1 MAKGPINYKMVLYT
15 MGRVVL
21 LEAAFLVLPM
31 AVSLLYGER
40 CAVSFGLTILVALA
54 VGFLLTFLCRGSHGT
69 SSIKDGFMI
78 VALTWIMLSA
88 IGALP
93 FVFSR
98 EIPSYVDAFFE
109 TVSGFTT
116 TGATIL
122 TDVEAL
128 SRGMIF
134 WRSFTHWIG
143 GMGILVFV
151 VMLMK
156 TTDRSINIL
165 KAEMPGPTVDKLAP
179 KSRDTAR
186 ILYLLYISLTVLET
200 VLLLLGGMGLFD
212 SVVHSLSTAGTGGF
226 GAYNASA
233 ANFSPYIQWVLT
245 VFMLLFGVNFN
256 LYYLLLLGRVR
267 DIFRNTEFKVYLGI
281 IAAAVTIITVDI
293 LPLYQSFSTSLR
305 QASFQVAAIMSTT
318 GFVTA
323 DFTVWSPLSKTL
335 LLLLMFLGG
344 CAGSTAGGLKLSR
357 IIILCKMARRELR
370 RTLRP
375 RVVDVIKMDGHR
387 LEEQTAHSV
396 AVYFALYMLCIGAL
410 LVALSFS
417 PFDLETNLFS
427 SVSCFN
433 NVGPAF
439 GMAGPV
445 GNYSLYQPVL
455 KLLLCVG
462 MLLGRLEIYPM
473 LLLFVPAAWRRK

>member
-1 MAKGPINYKMVLYT
+1 MNYKMVLYT

-200 VLLLLGGMGLFD
+200 ALLLLGGMGLFD

-417 PFDLETNLFS
+417 PFDMETNLFS

-455 KLLLCVG
+455 KLLLCAG

>member
-1 MAKGPINYKMVLYT
+1 MNYKMVLYT

-417 PFDLETNLFS
+417 PFDMETNLFS
-427 SVSCFN
+427 TVSCFN

-455 KLLLCVG
+455 KLLLCAG

-473 LLLFVPAAWRRK
+473 LLLFVPAAWRKK

>member
-1 MAKGPINYKMVLYT
+1 MNYKMVLYT

-293 LPLYQSFSTSLR
+293 LPLYQNFSTSLR

-455 KLLLCVG
+455 KLLLCAG

>member
-1 MAKGPINYKMVLYT
+1 MNYKMVLYT

-439 GMAGPV
+439 GMAGPG

>member
-1 MAKGPINYKMVLYT
+1 MNYKMVLYT

-293 LPLYQSFSTSLR
+293 LPLYQNFSTSLR

-318 GFVTA
+318 GFITA

-417 PFDLETNLFS
+417 PFDMETNLFS

>member
-1 MAKGPINYKMVLYT
+1 MNYKMVLYT

-267 DIFRNTEFKVYLGI
+267 DIFRNTEVKVYLGI

-417 PFDLETNLFS
+417 PFDMETNLFS

>member
-1 MAKGPINYKMVLYT
+1 MNYKMVLYT

-293 LPLYQSFSTSLR
+293 LPLDQSFSTSLR

-417 PFDLETNLFS
+417 PFDMETNLFS
-427 SVSCFN
+427 TVSCFN

>member
-1 MAKGPINYKMVLYT
+1 MNYKMVLYT

-134 WRSFTHWIG
+134 WRSFTRWIG

-417 PFDLETNLFS
+417 PFDMETNLFS
-427 SVSCFN
+427 TVSCFN

-455 KLLLCVG
+455 KLLLCAG

>member
-1 MAKGPINYKMVLYT
+1 MNYKMVLYT

-417 PFDLETNLFS
+417 PFDMETNLFS

-455 KLLLCVG
+455 KLLLCAG

-473 LLLFVPAAWRRK
+473 LLLFVPAAGRRK

>member
-1 MAKGPINYKMVLYT
+1 MNYKMVLYT

-318 GFVTA
+318 GFITA

-417 PFDLETNLFS
+417 PFDMETNLFS

>member
-1 MAKGPINYKMVLYT
+1 MNYKMGLYT

-21 LEAAFLVLPM
+21 LEAACLVLPM

-455 KLLLCVG
+455 KLLLCAG